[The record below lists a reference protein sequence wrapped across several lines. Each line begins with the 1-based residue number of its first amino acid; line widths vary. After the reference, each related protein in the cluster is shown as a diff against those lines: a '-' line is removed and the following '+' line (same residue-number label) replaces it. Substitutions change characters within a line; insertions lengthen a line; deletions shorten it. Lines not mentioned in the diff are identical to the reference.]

1 MSKVGQLFS
10 SSGGFVQG
18 GEGGW
23 GLMTGVWFEGDA
35 VNILLFLSLYDRLL
49 LWVRS

>member
-23 GLMTGVWFEGDA
+23 GLMTGVWFEGD
-35 VNILLFLSLYDRLL
+35 VVIILLFLSLYDKLL